1 MMPITQIEKNLDFLK
16 TQGVSFYKD
25 PVACSGHAPQSRAG
39 RGSRKT
45 QDTLLTL
52 DR

>member
-1 MMPITQIEKNLDFLK
+1 MMSITQIEKNLDFLK

-25 PVACSGHAPQSRAG
+25 PVAPSGHAPCQG
-39 RGSRKT
+39 QGVVQKT
-45 QDTLLTL
+45 QDTLLDL